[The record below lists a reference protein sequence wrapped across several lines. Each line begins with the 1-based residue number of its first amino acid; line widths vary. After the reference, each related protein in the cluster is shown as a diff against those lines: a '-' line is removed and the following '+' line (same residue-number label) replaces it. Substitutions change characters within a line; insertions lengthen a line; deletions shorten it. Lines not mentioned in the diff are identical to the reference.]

1 PSSLAACAAE
11 EKRREEKRR
20 EEKRREEKR
29 REEKRRE
36 EKRREEKRREEKR
49 REEKRREEKRR
60 FFAGWIH
67 FRLLIRFNRLKKKI
81 FTDGS
86 KADYIG
92 FRAVFQHNMAD

>member
-1 PSSLAACAAE
+1 AKSACTYGPRPPSSLAACAAE

-36 EKRREEKRREEKR
+36 EKRR
-49 REEKRREEKRR
+49 R

-67 FRLLIRFNRLKKKI
+67 FRLLIRFDRLKKD
-81 FTDGS
+81 F
-86 KADYIG
+86 
-92 FRAVFQHNMAD
+92 H